1 MKELETR
8 LFEKTRELGS
18 DLRGSSEDRG
28 PSDFGKRWEK
38 RLAKNGASTNTNKR
52 CAFKCRWE
60 QEQSRRRSGEPDRV
74 SVRGNCDP
82 RAMPQFETSLECGR
96 LPPISSLLGMAD
108 QTSCLPSLPSIA
120 ALSLPPRAGGTAAAF
135 VAADQAFG
143 LDATHQSAV
152 APHLTVTILL
162 EALKREQMK
171 TQALQAQML
180 MQSASAQQWVPGHAH
195 GNYDGPGYNSDEAC
209 GDKRRSHSMDTSD
222 LPFLP
227 RKRRV
232 HVKSACV
239 SCKNSHIACDDQQP
253 CRNCVRRGC
262 RCQRPLP
269 KPAAGESAPNSN
281 SGPVVNPAEASLQQ
295 EIALETDAKSSAPTA
310 TASPKEPSSPSISHC

>member
-8 LFEKTRELGS
+8 LFESWEVISEGPPRTEDPRISGNGGKSVSQKTELQQTPTNAAH
-18 DLRGSSEDRG
+18 SSAG
-28 PSDFGKRWEK
+28 G
-38 RLAKNGASTNTNKR
+38 NKSS
-52 CAFKCRWE
+52 
-60 QEQSRRRSGEPDRV
+60 QGEGQAGDRV

-96 LPPISSLLGMAD
+96 LPPISSLLGMAC
-108 QTSCLPSLPSIA
+108 QTSGLPSLPSIA
-120 ALSLPPRAGGTAAAF
+120 ALSLPPRAGGTAAVF

-209 GDKRRSHSMDTSD
+209 GDKRRSHSMDASD